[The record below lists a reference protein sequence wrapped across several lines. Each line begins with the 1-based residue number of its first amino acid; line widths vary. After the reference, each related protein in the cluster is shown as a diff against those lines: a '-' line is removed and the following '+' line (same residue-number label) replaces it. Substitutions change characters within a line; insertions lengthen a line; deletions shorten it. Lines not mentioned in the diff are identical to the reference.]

1 MEPQAKTNRA
11 IGLIMC
17 ALGWF
22 LIFISIFL
30 TAAVIIPG
38 LIGVVIGMLCIVKF
52 SPMQCE
58 RPILKRKW
66 PFVVSIIWVLFA
78 VMNVVTPA
86 PAQITSLTLNGNS
99 AIQMDITETTE
110 IPITWEDAEA
120 DPSEIQ
126 LVSSDESVLRFDGTP
141 DGQSL
146 SGVVTPTGEGEAD
159 ISVSSGDVQSN
170 IIHVTVIDSARIA
183 AEEAAQKAE
192 EEEAARKAAE
202 EEAARQAA
210 EEEAARQAAEEA
222 AAQQEEASQETMVW
236 IPASGSRYHSN
247 PDCSGMNNPTQVP
260 LSTAQ
265 ARGYTACGRCY

>member
-1 MEPQAKTNRA
+1 MNSLAQNDKSTGR
-11 IGLIMC
+11 IMC
-17 ALGWF
+17 ILGW
-22 LIFISIFL
+22 
-30 TAAVIIPG
+30 VIIVIALLLTFALVLPG
-38 LIGVVIGMLCIVKF
+38 LFFLVLGMLCIVKY
-52 SPMQCE
+52 SPKQSSA
-58 RPILKRKW
+58 PVYKRKW
-66 PFVVSIIWVLFA
+66 VIVVSVLWA
-78 VMNVVTPA
+78 LIAIARITTPE
-86 PAQITSLTLNGNS
+86 PAQITSLTLDGNS

-126 LVSSDESVLRFDGTP
+126 LVSSNESVLRFEGTP

-159 ISVSSGDVQSN
+159 IFVSSGDVQSN

-183 AEEAAQKAE
+183 AEEAAQKA
-192 EEEAARKAAE
+192 AE

-222 AAQQEEASQETMVW
+222 AAQQEEESASQEAMVW
-236 IPASGSRYHSN
+236 IPASGSKYHSD
-247 PDCSGMNNPTQVP
+247 PSCSGMNNPTQVP

-265 ARGYTACGRCY
+265 ARGYEPCKRCY

>member
-11 IGLIMC
+11 TALIMC

-22 LIFISIFL
+22 VIAVSIFL
-30 TAAVIIPG
+30 TAAVIVPG
-38 LIGVVIGMLCIVKF
+38 LIGVVIGMFFIIKF
-52 SPMQCE
+52 SPLQCE

-66 PFVVSIIWVLFA
+66 PFVVSIFWILFA

-110 IPITWEDAEA
+110 IPITWKEAEA

-126 LVSSDESVLRFDGTP
+126 LVSSDESVLRFEGAP

-159 ISVSSGDVQSN
+159 ISVSSGDIQSN

-183 AEEAAQKAE
+183 AEEAAQKA
-192 EEEAARKAAE
+192 AE

-210 EEEAARQAAEEA
+210 EEEAAQQAAEEA
-222 AAQQEEASQETMVW
+222 ATQQEEDSASQEAMVW
-236 IPASGSRYHSN
+236 IPASGSKYHSD
-247 PDCSGMNNPTQVP
+247 PSCSGMDNPTQVP

-265 ARGYTACGRCY
+265 SRGYEPCKRCY